1 MSTQSLRLK
10 CTRYAV
16 MNALPEACMQEG
28 LQIVFSDDKKGLI
41 VAKRGFGFF
50 EAPAEVRF
58 QMSEGDGHLLLR
70 AESRSW
76 LGPLAFGSEKR
87 LLRRLMSKLEEDL

>member
-1 MSTQSLRLK
+1 
-10 CTRYAV
+10 
-16 MNALPEACMQEG
+16 MNALPEALMQEG

-41 VAKRGFGFF
+41 VARRGFGLF

-58 QMSEGDGHLLLR
+58 QMSDDDGYLLLR

-76 LGPLAFGSEKR
+76 VGTLAFGSEKR

>member
-16 MNALPEACMQEG
+16 MNALPEALMQEG

-41 VAKRGFGFF
+41 VARRGFGLF

-58 QMSEGDGHLLLR
+58 HMSDSDGFLVLR

-76 LGPLAFGSEKR
+76 VGALAFGSEKR